1 MTCLHWHKLGGR
13 VSLTRSAA
21 AGHHGRQFYTCTSQ
35 SHNAVCPLHTLLS
48 LRRKHFKTST
58 TSEDKLSH
66 LVKYFSL
73 QSPPPACP
81 YIKNPVLASF
91 VIFKS
96 PFPRISTAVC
106 PTKAHEDSP
115 TTLPSSPSYTQ
126 SSSCHSAQAAG
137 WVPDKKYHIHRA
149 PVILADITT
158 HRQLLQAEARLVSS
172 NCLCLWWCKSRKD

>member
-1 MTCLHWHKLGGR
+1 MALYTGLQNAAFLTSRDGMTCLHWLKLGGR

-21 AGHHGRQFYTCTSQ
+21 AGHHGRRFYTCTSR

-73 QSPPPACP
+73 QSPPPLCP

-106 PTKAHEDSP
+106 PTRHTRILP
-115 TTLPSSPSYTQ
+115 PRCHRLLLTLSLAPATQ
-126 SSSCHSAQAAG
+126 H
-137 WVPDKKYHIHRA
+137 K
-149 PVILADITT
+149 
-158 HRQLLQAEARLVSS
+158 LQAECRTRSTTS
-172 NCLCLWWCKSRKD
+172 TEHQ